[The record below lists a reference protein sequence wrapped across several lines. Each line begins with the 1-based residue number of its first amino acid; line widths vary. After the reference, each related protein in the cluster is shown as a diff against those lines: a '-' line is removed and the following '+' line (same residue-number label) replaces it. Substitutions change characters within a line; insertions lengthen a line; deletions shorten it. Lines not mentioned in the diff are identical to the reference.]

1 MIIEL
6 YNEDIFREVDILNY
20 YKGEA
25 LKRKDAD
32 AVSIETAKEQQD
44 AFIYHL
50 RAAVNDVLLLANPR
64 ITTFTAENTEDK
76 LIFSLSPVRENTE
89 HLQPIIKE
97 SIRQYLVYEVRRLW
111 MRNVRPDFADD
122 SMRAILL
129 SNIAT
134 PLRST
139 VKAAKVRRRS
149 TNLAGI

>member
-6 YNEDIFREVDILNY
+6 YNEDILREVDILNY

-25 LKRKDAD
+25 MKRKDAD

-44 AFIYHL
+44 ALLYHI

-76 LIFSLSPVRENTE
+76 LVFSLSPVRDNTE

-97 SIRQYLVYEVRRLW
+97 SIRQYLIYEVRRLW
-111 MRNVRPDFADD
+111 MRNVRPDLADD
-122 SMRAILL
+122 SMRSILL

-139 VKAAKVRRRS
+139 VKAERVRRRA

>member
-6 YNEDIFREVDILNY
+6 YNEDILREVDILNY

-25 LKRKDAD
+25 MKRKDAD

-44 AFIYHL
+44 ALLYHL

-76 LIFSLSPVRENTE
+76 LVFSLSPVRDNTE
-89 HLQPIIKE
+89 HLQPVIKE
-97 SIRQYLVYEVRRLW
+97 SIRQYLIYEVRRLW
-111 MRNVRPDFADD
+111 MRNVRPDLADD
-122 SMRAILL
+122 SMRTILL

-139 VKAAKVRRRS
+139 VKAERVRRRA

>member
-6 YNEDIFREVDILNY
+6 YNEDILREVDILNY

-32 AVSIETAKEQQD
+32 AVSIETAKEQYD
-44 AFIYHL
+44 ALTKHL
-50 RAAVNDVLLLANPR
+50 RAVVNDVLLLANPR
-64 ITTFTAENTEDK
+64 ITTFTAEDTEDK
-76 LIFSLSPVRENTE
+76 IIFSLSPVRENTE